1 MKLEEQDAEL
11 FDQLYFPLLT
21 YVNKECQIC
30 PELETIDQGSDAED
44 TKVIADYLW
53 AHTRILETY
62 LSETELPEEHAQ
74 IIASWKQC
82 KTGRFV
88 VERHLKKGSV
98 FISEDD
104 YRKVYIVKG
113 THSTWEEVVGK
124 APVLVDTVL
133 LPFRDCIISDRIV
146 VTYPDLLWGSREG
159 YKRTYMR
166 AKEGNAI
173 ISSLNSKKAEWHPR
187 KKKATGTVE
196 SYEIKVDLRDDCYRV
211 IRIGKQETLEDLSET
226 ILDAFDFDNDHCH
239 AFFMD
244 DRYWSKTNAYYSDYM
259 EEYDSSSDVTL
270 WQLRLKKGEKFKY
283 LFDFG
288 DEWRFQC
295 KVLRELEEKT
305 DGPVVTQV
313 VGKAPEQY
321 PSWDD
326 EE

>member
-1 MKLEEQDAEL
+1 M
-11 FDQLYFPLLT
+11 
-21 YVNKECQIC
+21 
-30 PELETIDQGSDAED
+30 
-44 TKVIADYLW
+44 
-53 AHTRILETY
+53 
-62 LSETELPEEHAQ
+62 
-74 IIASWKQC
+74 
-82 KTGRFV
+82 
-88 VERHLKKGSV
+88 
-98 FISEDD
+98 
-104 YRKVYIVKG
+104 
-113 THSTWEEVVGK
+113 
-124 APVLVDTVL
+124 
-133 LPFRDCIISDRIV
+133 
-146 VTYPDLLWGSREG
+146 
-159 YKRTYMR
+159 
-166 AKEGNAI
+166 
-173 ISSLNSKKAEWHPR
+173 
-187 KKKATGTVE
+187 VE

-305 DGPVVTQV
+305 DDPVVTQV

>member
-11 FDQLYFPLLT
+11 FDQLWFPLLT
-21 YVNKECQIC
+21 YVNKEYQIF
-30 PELETIDQGSDAED
+30 PELETIDQNSDVPDVWE
-44 TKVIADYLW
+44 IADYLW
-53 AHTRILETY
+53 SHTRILDAY
-62 LSETELPEEHAQ
+62 LSETELPEEYAQ

-82 KTGRFV
+82 KAGRFI

-113 THSTWEEVVGK
+113 THSTWEEVIGK
-124 APVLVDTVL
+124 APTLVDAVL
-133 LPFRDCIISDRIV
+133 IPFRGCIISDGIV
-146 VTYPDLLWGSREG
+146 VPCPDLLWGSREG
-159 YKRTYMR
+159 YKRIYMR
-166 AKEGNAI
+166 AKENNTI

-211 IRIGKQETLEDLSET
+211 IRIGKQETLEDLSEA
-226 ILDAFDFDNDHCH
+226 ILNAFDFDNDHCH
-239 AFFMD
+239 AFFLD
-244 DRYWSKTNAYYSDYM
+244 DRYGSKTNAYYSDYM

-270 WQLRLKKGEKFKY
+270 WQLRLRKGEKFKY

-305 DGPVVTQV
+305 DAPVVTQA

-321 PSWDD
+321 PGWDD